1 MQAAANGKSAFD
13 VTLSWI
19 DAAELQAYMR
29 EYQQAEALAMRG
41 LELAQQ
47 HQFPFLAAY
56 SRCILG
62 RARAQL
68 GLADEGVAL
77 IRQGLAGLL
86 QAGVRA
92 RISNYTAYLAEAQER
107 RGAIAEALET
117 VEQALQAN
125 PDELAYRPEILRVR
139 GELRLKAGQ
148 AQLALA
154 DFNESILLA
163 RRLVA
168 KAWELRAITSLA
180 RLLVNQGRCVEAR
193 AMLAE
198 IYNWFTEGFDT
209 ADLKEAKA
217 LLDEWA
223 P

>member
-1 MQAAANGKSAFD
+1 VIAAAKRDETAVAVIQMEVSSEVRWVGFP
-13 VTLSWI
+13 
-19 DAAELQAYMR
+19 
-29 EYQQAEALAMRG
+29 AEAETLATRG

-86 QAGVRA
+86 QTGVRS

-107 RGAIAEALET
+107 RGVIAEALET
-117 VEQALQAN
+117 VEHALQAN

-139 GELRLKAGQ
+139 GELRLK
-148 AQLALA
+148 QLQTKLAEADFREAIALA
-154 DFNESILLA
+154 QKMS
-163 RRLVA
+163 A
-168 KAWELRAITSLA
+168 KAWELRATSSLA
-180 RLLVNQGRCVEAR
+180 RLLAKKGRRDEAR
-193 AMLAE
+193 TVLGE
-198 IYNWFTEGFDT
+198 IYDWFTEGFDT
-209 ADLKEAKA
+209 ADLKDTKT
-217 LLDEWA
+217 LLDELA
-223 P
+223 T

>member
-1 MQAAANGKSAFD
+1 MEVSSEVRWVGFP
-13 VTLSWI
+13 
-19 DAAELQAYMR
+19 
-29 EYQQAEALAMRG
+29 AEAETLATRG

-86 QAGVRA
+86 QTGVRS

-107 RGAIAEALET
+107 RGVIAEALET
-117 VEQALQAN
+117 VEHALQAN

-139 GELRLKAGQ
+139 GELRLK
-148 AQLALA
+148 QLQTKLAEA
-154 DFNESILLA
+154 DFRE
-163 RRLVA
+163 
-168 KAWELRAITSLA
+168 AI
-180 RLLVNQGRCVEAR
+180 
-193 AMLAE
+193 
-198 IYNWFTEGFDT
+198 
-209 ADLKEAKA
+209 
-217 LLDEWA
+217 
-223 P
+223 

>member
-1 MQAAANGKSAFD
+1 
-13 VTLSWI
+13 
-19 DAAELQAYMR
+19 
-29 EYQQAEALAMRG
+29 
-41 LELAQQ
+41 
-47 HQFPFLAAY
+47 
-56 SRCILG
+56 
-62 RARAQL
+62 
-68 GLADEGVAL
+68 
-77 IRQGLAGLL
+77 
-86 QAGVRA
+86 VRS

-193 AMLAE
+193 AMLAG